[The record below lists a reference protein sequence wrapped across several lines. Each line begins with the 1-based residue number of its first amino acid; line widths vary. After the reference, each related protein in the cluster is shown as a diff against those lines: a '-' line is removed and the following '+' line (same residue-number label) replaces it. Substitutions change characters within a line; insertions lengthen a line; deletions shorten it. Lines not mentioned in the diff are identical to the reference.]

1 MQGNTTL
8 PNTRKIA
15 FARKKS
21 ERISALRKLAMRWP
35 ACTRP
40 WFGPRSQLPS
50 HNTRNSCREVAAV
63 VVIFYRLD
71 GVPEKSSRLSCTKQK
86 GHASGGDGGGG
97 TAGVVAAPA
106 RAASAVV
113 AGRREAGVKRR
124 ALRISAWMP
133 PETSPQTGFRVQGSG
148 FRGSGPSNRVQGFGS
163 RIGFLSTSAFSTI

>member
-106 RAASAVV
+106 RAARPPGSW
-113 AGRREAGVKRR
+113 REASCFTDLCLDATRDESTN
-124 ALRISAWMP
+124 RIQS
-133 PETSPQTGFRVQGSG
+133 SGFRVSGVGAIEQGSG
-148 FRGSGPSNRVQGFGS
+148 FRVSYRV
-163 RIGFLSTSAFSTI
+163 LVNFSI